1 MRALTTVDL
10 VDIWEQGWARGPTER
25 ALLLLGRTFPYT
37 STEEL
42 EAMPLGVRD
51 DQLLQLRQRLFGATL
66 ESVVRCPRCGESLEI
81 KVDAHE
87 LQADLKVSTTTEA
100 DTIEADSTT
109 IGDADTRSADLQVG
123 LGDADTRSADLQVG
137 LGDADTRSADLQV
150 GLGDAD
156 TRSADLQVGP
166 RENSGMEWTA
176 GDLSVRFRVPT
187 SRDFLDLEAFSD
199 PDEVR
204 RRLIERCV
212 LDAHRGTERIQALQ
226 LREEETVA
234 LGEQI
239 AQADPHGELMLNAE
253 CPSCGHRWESLLDIA
268 SFLWQEI
275 DIHVRRLLTDV
286 HTLASAYSWSERDIL
301 SMSAL
306 RRQMYLEELLAR

>member
-1 MRALTTVDL
+1 
-10 VDIWEQGWARGPTER
+10 
-25 ALLLLGRTFPYT
+25 
-37 STEEL
+37 
-42 EAMPLGVRD
+42 
-51 DQLLQLRQRLFGATL
+51 
-66 ESVVRCPRCGESLEI
+66 
-81 KVDAHE
+81 
-87 LQADLKVSTTTEA
+87 
-100 DTIEADSTT
+100 
-109 IGDADTRSADLQVG
+109 
-123 LGDADTRSADLQVG
+123 
-137 LGDADTRSADLQV
+137 
-150 GLGDAD
+150 
-156 TRSADLQVGP
+156 
-166 RENSGMEWTA
+166 MEWTA

-212 LDAHRGTERIQALQ
+212 LDAHRGTERIQPLQ

-275 DIHVRRLLTDV
+275 DIHVRRLLMDV

>member
-10 VDIWEQGWARGPTER
+10 VDIWEQGWACHSAER
-25 ALLLLGRTFPYT
+25 ALLLLGRTLPYT

-51 DQLLQLRQRLFGATL
+51 DQLLQLRQRLFGGTL
-66 ESVVRCPRCGESLEI
+66 ESIVRCPCCGESLEI
-81 KVDAHE
+81 KVDAHD

-100 DTIEADSTT
+100 DITTTEADSTTTEADSTTTEADNTTTEADSTT
-109 IGDADTRSADLQVG
+109 IGDADTRSADLH
-123 LGDADTRSADLQVG
+123 
-137 LGDADTRSADLQV
+137 
-150 GLGDAD
+150 
-156 TRSADLQVGP
+156 VGP
-166 RENSGMEWTA
+166 RESSGMEWTA
-176 GDLSVRFRVPT
+176 GELSVRFRVPT
-187 SRDFLDLEAFSD
+187 SRDFLDLETSND
-199 PDEVR
+199 PDDVR

-212 LDAHRGTERIQALQ
+212 LEAHRGTERIQPLE
-226 LREEETVA
+226 LIEEETVA

-239 AQADPHGELMLNAE
+239 AQADPHGELTLHAE

-275 DIHVRRLLTDV
+275 DIHVRRLLSEV

>member
-1 MRALTTVDL
+1 MRELTTVDL
-10 VDIWEQGWARGPTER
+10 VDIWEQGWARGNAER
-25 ALLLLGRTFPYT
+25 ALLLLGRTFPHK

-66 ESVVRCPRCGESLEI
+66 ESVVRCPGCGESLEI
-81 KVDAHE
+81 HVDAHE
-87 LQADLKVSTTTEA
+87 LRAAPEP
-100 DTIEADSTT
+100 
-109 IGDADTRSADLQVG
+109 GD
-123 LGDADTRSADLQVG
+123 
-137 LGDADTRSADLQV
+137 
-150 GLGDAD
+150 
-156 TRSADLQVGP
+156 GP
-166 RENSGMEWTA
+166 ETEWTA

-187 SRDFLDLEAFSD
+187 GGDFLELEALSD

-212 LDAHRGTERIQALQ
+212 LDAHRGTERIQALE
-226 LREEETVA
+226 LAEEETIA

-239 AQADPHGELMLNAE
+239 AQADPRGELTLTAE
-253 CPSCGHRWESLLDIA
+253 CPSCGHSWDSLLDIA
-268 SFLWQEI
+268 SFLWREI
-275 DIHVRRLLTDV
+275 DIHVRRLLTEV

-301 SMSAL
+301 RMSAL

>member
-10 VDIWEQGWARGPTER
+10 VDIWEQGWARGPAER

-100 DTIEADSTT
+100 DSTTTEADRPTT
-109 IGDADTRSADLQVG
+109 
-123 LGDADTRSADLQVG
+123 
-137 LGDADTRSADLQV
+137 GDADTRSADLQV

>member
-10 VDIWEQGWARGPTER
+10 VDIWEQGWACHSAER
-25 ALLLLGRTFPYT
+25 ALLLLGRTLPYT

-66 ESVVRCPRCGESLEI
+66 ESVVRCPCCGESLEI

-100 DTIEADSTT
+100 DSTTTEAESAT

-123 LGDADTRSADLQVG
+123 S
-137 LGDADTRSADLQV
+137 
-150 GLGDAD
+150 
-156 TRSADLQVGP
+156 
-166 RENSGMEWTA
+166 RESSGMEWTA
-176 GDLSVRFRVPT
+176 GELSVRFRVPT
-187 SRDFLDLEAFSD
+187 SRDFLDLETSND
-199 PDEVR
+199 PDDVR

-212 LDAHRGTERIQALQ
+212 LEAHRGTERIQPLE
-226 LREEETVA
+226 LIEEETVA

-239 AQADPHGELMLNAE
+239 AQADPHGELTLHAE

-275 DIHVRRLLTDV
+275 DIHVRRLLSEV

>member
-10 VDIWEQGWARGPTER
+10 VDIWEQGWARGCAER
-25 ALLLLGRTFPYT
+25 ALLLLGRTLPYT
-37 STEEL
+37 STEDL

-66 ESVVRCPRCGESLEI
+66 ETIVRCPRCGESLEI
-81 KVDAHE
+81 KVDTRE
-87 LQADLKVSTTTEA
+87 LQADLKVSTTTEPDSATTGVDGTTTGA
-100 DTIEADSTT
+100 DSATIGADITTEADSTT
-109 IGDADTRSADLQVG
+109 IGDVN
-123 LGDADTRSADLQVG
+123 
-137 LGDADTRSADLQV
+137 
-150 GLGDAD
+150 

-166 RENSGMEWTA
+166 RESSVMEWTA

-212 LDAHRGTERIQALQ
+212 LDAYRGTARIQPLQ
-226 LREEETVA
+226 LLEEETVA

-253 CPSCGHRWESLLDIA
+253 CPSCRHRWDSLLDIA

-275 DIHVRRLLTDV
+275 DLHVRRLLTDV

>member
-10 VDIWEQGWARGPTER
+10 VDVWEQGWARGSAER
-25 ALLLLGRTFPYT
+25 ALLLLGRTFPYA

-51 DQLLQLRQRLFGATL
+51 DQLLQLRERLFGATL
-66 ESVVRCPRCGESLEI
+66 ESVVRCPGCGESLEI
-81 KVDAHE
+81 RVDAHE
-87 LQADLKVSTTTEA
+87 LQA
-100 DTIEADSTT
+100 
-109 IGDADTRSADLQVG
+109 
-123 LGDADTRSADLQVG
+123 
-137 LGDADTRSADLQV
+137 
-150 GLGDAD
+150 
-156 TRSADLQVGP
+156 P
-166 RENSGMEWTA
+166 REPRESSGMEWTA

-187 SRDFLDLEAFSD
+187 TRDFLDLEAFSD

-212 LDAHRGTERIQALQ
+212 LDAHRGTERIQPLQ
-226 LREEETVA
+226 LIEEETVA

-239 AQADPHGELMLNAE
+239 AQADPHGELTLHAE
-253 CPSCGHRWESLLDIA
+253 CPSCGHKWESLLDIA

-275 DIHVRRLLTDV
+275 DIHVRRLLTEV

-301 SMSAL
+301 SMSTL